1 MLICQNLKELGIDG
15 ANNLQKDIALVPISK
30 LHQLT
35 TLNLSNSINVTANG
49 FSLLFRKRNLEFLQ
63 NLNLSCC
70 IQVDDSVS
78 TYRKEL
84 ATRLFEDLQTPAGAT
99 PEARAAKLRRLR
111 EPSPSPPPS
120 VPLQTPSSSSST
132 TQRVQWQVNVG

>member
-1 MLICQNLKELGIDG
+1 MST
-15 ANNLQKDIALVPISK
+15 NNLQKDIALVPISK

-70 IQVDDSVS
+70 IQVDDSVVKKIAMNCPNLEILNFGQCILI
-78 TYRKEL
+78 RDKEV
-84 ATRLFEDLQTPAGAT
+84 
-99 PEARAAKLRRLR
+99 KLLIKNCHLIK
-111 EPSPSPPPS
+111 
-120 VPLQTPSSSSST
+120 VCNNLY
-132 TQRVQWQVNVG
+132 